1 MCSSE
6 QGCSLFLLRR
16 IILFKN
22 IDKVIEVITP
32 LVHARGDELVDIEYV
47 KENNQNYLRIYVD
60 REPDGIDIDE
70 IATLSESV
78 SEQLD
83 LINPDPLP
91 DPYIL
96 ELSSPGVERPI
107 KTEADWC
114 KAKNDYVHVVL
125 YKQFNGQKSYEGTLL
140 DYDMDKIIRNKNKN
154 STTRD
159 YYTT

>member
-1 MCSSE
+1 M
-6 QGCSLFLLRR
+6 
-16 IILFKN
+16 FKN

-60 REPDGIDIDE
+60 REPNGIDIDE

-114 KAKNDYVHVVL
+114 KAKNDYVHVGL
-125 YKQFNGQKSYEGTLL
+125 YK
-140 DYDMDKIIRNKNKN
+140 KN
-154 STTRD
+154 
-159 YYTT
+159 

>member
-91 DPYIL
+91 DPLIWSIL
-96 ELSSPGVERPI
+96 
-107 KTEADWC
+107 
-114 KAKNDYVHVVL
+114 KNR
-125 YKQFNGQKSYEGTLL
+125 
-140 DYDMDKIIRNKNKN
+140 MR
-154 STTRD
+154 
-159 YYTT
+159 